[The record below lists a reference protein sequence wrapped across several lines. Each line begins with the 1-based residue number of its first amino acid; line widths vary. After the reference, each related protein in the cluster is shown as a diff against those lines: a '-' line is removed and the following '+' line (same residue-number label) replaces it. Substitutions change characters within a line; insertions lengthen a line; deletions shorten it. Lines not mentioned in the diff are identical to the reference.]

1 MKILM
6 YLVILLLLASAAG
19 AVYFRK
25 VADDPALWHV
35 DPLTAEKPGTPNAIL
50 VRPEGGDRTA
60 PAYAVSPEDLARAIE
75 AVALSEPNTSRI
87 AGSPEEL
94 WMTYVQRSRIM
105 GFPDYISIKAL
116 PKDDGATWAAFSR
129 SRFGQSDLGVNAARL
144 ARWQEQL
151 RARLGP

>member
-6 YLVILLLLASAAG
+6 YLVVILLLASAAG

-25 VADDPALWHV
+25 VADDPGVWHV
-35 DPLTAEKPGTPNAIL
+35 DPLTAEKPATPNAIL

-60 PAYAVSPEDLARAIE
+60 PAYDVTPEALARAIDDL
-75 AVALSEPNTSRI
+75 ALAEPRTRRI
-87 AGSPEEL
+87 AGSPDEL
-94 WMTYVQRSRIM
+94 WMTYVQRSALW

-144 ARWQEQL
+144 ARWQEAL
-151 RARLGP
+151 RASLGP